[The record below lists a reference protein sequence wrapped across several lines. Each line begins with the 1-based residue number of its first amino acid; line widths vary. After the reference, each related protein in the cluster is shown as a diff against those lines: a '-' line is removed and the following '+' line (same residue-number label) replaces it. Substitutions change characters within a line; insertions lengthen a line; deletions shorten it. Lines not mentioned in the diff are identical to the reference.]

1 MAAARSF
8 YPHQFEGSF
17 AEFKE
22 RQLVFELTRQ
32 LAEAQFARADRRR
45 SERLWQEAAAEAM
58 DPERIT
64 GLLYGVVDHSD
75 GEEMEAVD
83 RAYRE
88 RRRQARRHG
97 RSPLRWMAGLSRRR
111 PAGSHRSAPRA
122 GAPAPQAA
130 R

>member
-1 MAAARSF
+1 MAAARGF

-45 SERLWQEAAAEAM
+45 SERLWQEVAAEAM
-58 DPERIT
+58 DPERII
-64 GLLYGVVDHSD
+64 GLLYGVADHSD

-88 RRRQARRHG
+88 RRRQTRRHY

-111 PAGSHRSAPRA
+111 TAASPRSAPRA
-122 GAPAPQAA
+122 GVPARQAA